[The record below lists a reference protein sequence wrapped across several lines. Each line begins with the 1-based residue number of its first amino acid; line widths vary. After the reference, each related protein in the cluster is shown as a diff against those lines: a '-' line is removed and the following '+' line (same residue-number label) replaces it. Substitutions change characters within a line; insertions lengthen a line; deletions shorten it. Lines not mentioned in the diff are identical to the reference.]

1 MAMLHVLSLTY
12 NFLASLSLTPNWFL
26 STLSFFNR
34 INKPRS
40 RFMPHISEAAPIQ
53 PQHVASEFQD
63 KIEETMAATI
73 YSI

>member
-1 MAMLHVLSLTY
+1 VTARSLDFHSQLRL
-12 NFLASLSLTPNWFL
+12 NHCWELGCRL
-26 STLSFFNR
+26 